1 MFKVH
6 VTPGHTTGATAI
18 EYIAYDGDESYRV
31 LTPGGLGLSFS
42 SEWNEQYL
50 KSTERLKEMGPWD
63 VVLSNHPNMV
73 PGHLFKRMLEGADRA
88 KGDPHS
94 VVQGPAAIDEWFDVI
109 LEVARKKA
117 EAPPHGHLRRY

>member
-1 MFKVH
+1 M
-6 VTPGHTTGATAI
+6 
-18 EYIAYDGDESYRV
+18 

-73 PGHLFKRMLEGADRA
+73 PGHLFKRMLDGADRA

-109 LEVARKKA
+109 LEVARNIGGCA
-117 EAPPHGHLRRY
+117 EEGRGPSSRAPPTMALSG